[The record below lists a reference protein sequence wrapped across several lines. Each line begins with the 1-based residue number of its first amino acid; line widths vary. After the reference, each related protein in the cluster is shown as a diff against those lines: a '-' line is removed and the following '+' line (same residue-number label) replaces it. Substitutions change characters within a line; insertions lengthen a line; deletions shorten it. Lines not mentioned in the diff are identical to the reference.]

1 MIPNWLTSIRG
12 NVPQKVAV
20 PLGLVPVALLLVLWI
35 VLTAGE
41 VEERVI
47 GPTILPSPSEVIQS
61 VPKLFHT
68 EPSIWVH
75 IGASL
80 RRVILGYLLALAI
93 VLPLGIG
100 MGAFGIARS
109 TFTPVTTAS
118 GYIPIATLLPLTMAW
133 FGTGEQM
140 KIVFLAMAFAIY
152 LLPVIIQAIDA
163 VPDVYL
169 KTSYTLGADRRQA
182 LLRVLIPI
190 ALPDIWHG
198 MRLAFGVGW
207 TYLVLA
213 EVVVQEQGLGS
224 LVAIAQ
230 RRGPREHIYLVILII
245 TIIAWIADLAW
256 VRIGRL
262 LFPYKGSR
270 T

>member
-12 NVPQKVAV
+12 DVPKKAAI
-20 PLGLVPVALLLVLWI
+20 PLGLVPIALLVLLW
-35 VLTAGE
+35 VLLTSGP
-41 VEERVI
+41 VEERAI
-47 GPTILPSPSEVIQS
+47 GPSILPSPSEVIES
-61 VPKLFHT
+61 VPKLFQAQ
-68 EPSIWVH
+68 PSIWTH

-80 RRVILGYLLALAI
+80 RRVTLGYLLALCI
-93 VLPLGIG
+93 VLPLGIA

-118 GYIPIATLLPLTMAW
+118 GYVPIATLLPLTMAW
-133 FGTGEQM
+133 FGTGEKM

-152 LLPVIIQAIDA
+152 LLPVIIQAIES

-169 KTSYTLGADRRQA
+169 RTSYTLGADRIQA
-182 LLRVLIPI
+182 LMRVLIPI

-256 VRIGRL
+256 VQLGYL
-262 LFPYKGSR
+262 LFPYKRSR